1 MSDCE
6 KEAEIL
12 VLRHQITVLER
23 QLGSASDNCPNRQC
37 TLNYLARV
45 DQLTGKD
52 PRFIGPYRLI
62 ARLGAGGMGLV
73 YLGRSEQGR
82 TVAVKV
88 VQAEYAGHPEFRRR
102 FAREVAAARLV
113 GGSWTAAVLDADP
126 EADIPWVATQYIPG
140 PDLQT
145 VVAKDFGPLPEDSVR
160 ILGNRLALA
169 LQAVHGAGLIHRDL
183 KPSNVLVTVD
193 GPRVIDFGIARA
205 MDGLLGDSLHTHT
218 GMLIGSPGFMS
229 PEQVRGL
236 ELTPASDV
244 FCLGAVLL
252 YAATGRL
259 LFGAGE
265 SGLNAHLFRIAEEE
279 ADLTGVPES
288 LAELVG
294 ACLHKAPAERPTL
307 QHVVEQTTTDRA
319 TEWLP
324 SPVLAQ
330 LGRHAA
336 ELLDY
341 VPAPTQA
348 PVAQPTPVAPSPASA
363 SAPPQPQSPAYTP
376 TAPAGWAGPAGATP
390 PGFGPPQGFGP
401 PPGFGQPPGPGQGAW
416 AASPLFAPAPQDST
430 PADQMPAHRGR
441 WWGLIAVVLAQL
453 LVGLQVGTFNIA
465 LPLIQMD
472 LHISNAER
480 STLVNSYTLA
490 FVALVVLGGQVADLL
505 GRRATMVIGLAVF
518 AVASLLGGSAP
529 NAALLMLARGLQGAS
544 GALVTV
550 AAFALV
556 AVNFTDPRERR
567 TAFGLY
573 AAVAGGGSV
582 LGMFVGGWFAQL
594 MSWRL
599 ALYADVPVAVIALV
613 GALTLLHEAPRGA
626 VARFDVVGVLLGTC
640 GTVAVTFGFTRAG
653 TNGWSDIGT
662 VILLVVGA
670 PVFAGFLWWRS
681 RNEPAFSPG
690 VTPSVAP
697 GVATD
702 RNRLGSAVAMV
713 LTGAGVFALLTSL
726 SLAAQSALGYS
737 PAAVGEAF
745 LPMALALLLGATLI
759 SARLAGRLP
768 ARVLIAAG
776 LVTAAIGLALLTDV
790 SLTADYTTQILPGLV
805 LTGLGVGV
813 ALMPLL
819 ATATSGVAPSHT
831 GAASSTVSAALQLG
845 AGAGSALFVTGLLH
859 LSGTSLQLTE
869 LRATILHDY
878 TTTLWW
884 AAALTLLAAI
894 AAGLLIT
901 ARPEDPAPS
910 R

>member
-1 MSDCE
+1 M
-6 KEAEIL
+6 
-12 VLRHQITVLER
+12 
-23 QLGSASDNCPNRQC
+23 
-37 TLNYLARV
+37 
-45 DQLTGKD
+45 DQLTPSD

-126 EADIPWVATQYIPG
+126 EADVPWVATQYIPG

-160 ILGNRLALA
+160 ILANRLALA

-205 MDGLLGDSLHTHT
+205 MDTLLGDSLHTHT

-236 ELTPASDV
+236 ELTSANDV
-244 FCLGAVLL
+244 FCLGAVLV

-259 LFGAGE
+259 LFGAG
-265 SGLNAHLFRIAEEE
+265 STGLNAHLFRIAEEE
-279 ADLTGVPES
+279 ADLTGVPEP

-294 ACLHKAPAERPTL
+294 ACLHKTPAERPTL
-307 QHVVEQTTTDRA
+307 EQIVEGTTTDRA
-319 TEWLP
+319 EEWLP

-341 VPAPTQA
+341 VPSPTQA
-348 PVAQPTPVAPSPASA
+348 PVAQPTPVSPSPSPSPSA
-363 SAPPQPQSPAYTP
+363 SPTPPPYTP
-376 TAPAGWAGPAGATP
+376 TAAPGPASATP
-390 PGFGPPQGFGP
+390 PGFGPPQGPIPGPYLGP
-401 PPGFGQPPGPGQGAW
+401 PPGPQPGVW
-416 AASPLFAPAPQDST
+416 AASPLPPAPQGSP
-430 PADQMPAHRGR
+430 PADQLPAHRGR
-441 WWGLIAVVLAQL
+441 WLGLVAVMLAQL
-453 LVGLQVGTFNIA
+453 LVGFQTGTFNIA
-465 LPLIQMD
+465 LPSIQAA
-472 LHISNAER
+472 LHLARADR

-490 FVALVVLGGQVADLL
+490 FVALVVLAGHAADLI
-505 GRRATMVIGLAVF
+505 GRKATMVAGLAVF

-529 NAALLMLARGLQGAS
+529 DATLLMLARGLQGAS

-556 AVNFTDPRERR
+556 AANFTDPSERR

-582 LGMFVGGWFAQL
+582 LGMFVGGQL
-594 MSWRL
+594 AELVSWRV
-599 ALYADVPVAVIALV
+599 ALYAAVPIAVIALV
-613 GALTLLHEAPRGA
+613 GALTLLHDAPRGDA
-626 VARFDVVGVLLGTC
+626 ARFDVIGVLLGT
-640 GTVAVTFGFTRAG
+640 GGMVAVTFGLIRAA
-653 TNGWSDIGT
+653 TNGWSDPQT
-662 VILLVVGA
+662 VILLVVGV
-670 PVFAGFLWWRS
+670 PVFLAFLWWQS
-681 RNEPAFSPG
+681 RTEPTAALG
-690 VTPSVAP
+690 A
-697 GVATD
+697 GTD
-702 RNRLGSAVAMV
+702 GNRLGSALAMV
-713 LTGAGVFALLTSL
+713 LTGAGIFALHTSL
-726 SLAAQSALGYS
+726 TLLAQLVLGRS
-737 PAAVGEAF
+737 PAGVGADF
-745 LPMALALLLGATLI
+745 LPMALGLVLGATVI
-759 SARLAGRLP
+759 SARLAGRVP

-776 LVTAAIGLALLTDV
+776 LVATALGLALLTDV
-790 SLTADYTTQILPGLV
+790 SASAVYATQILPGLV
-805 LTGLGVGV
+805 ITGLGAGV
-813 ALMPLL
+813 ALMPLF
-819 ATATSGVAPSHT
+819 AAATSGVTPSRT
-831 GAASSTVSAALQLG
+831 GSASSTVSAALQLG
-845 AGAGSALFVTGLLH
+845 AGAGASLSLAGLAH
-859 LSGTSLQLTE
+859 LSAGSP
-869 LRATILHDY
+869 LRVAAFRSAVLHDY
-878 TTTLWW
+878 STTLWS
-884 AAALTLLAAI
+884 AAALTLLAAL

-901 ARPEDPAPS
+901 SRPENARPEGPFPS